1 MKPAALGGLLLLF
14 AAGFLVLGLPG
25 LVVAGAAMAAV
36 AFFALFC
43 RLKIGGATGD
53 TLGASCELAEAFI
66 VLALAALPVALF

>member
-1 MKPAALGGLLLLF
+1 M
-14 AAGFLVLGLPG
+14 PG

-36 AFFALFC
+36 VFFALFC